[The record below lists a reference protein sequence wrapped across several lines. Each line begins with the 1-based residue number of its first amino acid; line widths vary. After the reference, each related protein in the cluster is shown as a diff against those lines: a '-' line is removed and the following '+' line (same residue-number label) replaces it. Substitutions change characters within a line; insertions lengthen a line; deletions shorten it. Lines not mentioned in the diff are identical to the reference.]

1 MDSAGKQD
9 RSPAMNQSLVTKARD
24 AAIAMHDACG
34 HRRSDGTPYWTH
46 PERVAETLTAHGQ
59 PPEVLAAAWLHD
71 TAEDCP
77 ADRAGS
83 LELLARFATDF
94 APEVAALVAEVT
106 NFFGP
111 EASMEEKQARLRAH
125 ARTMSDGAKWIKL
138 ADRLDNITGMV
149 GWTAEKRR
157 RYAIATRL
165 LLDALQPLPRGSE
178 ALAARIAAAVATHIA
193 HDSEGTAQVASDS
206 S

>member
-1 MDSAGKQD
+1 MQD
-9 RSPAMNQSLVTKARD
+9 RSLAMRHPLVNKARD

-34 HRRSDGTPYWTH
+34 HTRSDGTPYWTH
-46 PERVAETLTAHGQ
+46 PQRVAETLAAHGQ

-83 LELLARFATDF
+83 HELLARFGTDF
-94 APEVAALVAEVT
+94 GPEVAALVTEVT

-111 EASMEEKQARLRAH
+111 EASMEEKQARLREH
-125 ARTMSDGAKWIKL
+125 ATHMTGEAKWIKL

-149 GWTAEKRR
+149 GWPAEKRR
-157 RYAIATRL
+157 RYASATQL
-165 LLDALQPLPRGSE
+165 LLDALRPWPRGSE
-178 ALAARIAAAVATHIA
+178 GLAGRIGAAAGMHLADDCRGA
-193 HDSEGTAQVASDS
+193 APVASDAS
-206 S
+206 